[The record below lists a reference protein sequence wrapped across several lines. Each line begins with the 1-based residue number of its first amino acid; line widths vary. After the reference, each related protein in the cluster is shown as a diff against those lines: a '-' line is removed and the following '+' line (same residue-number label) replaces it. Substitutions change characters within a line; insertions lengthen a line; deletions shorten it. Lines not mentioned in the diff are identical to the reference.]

1 MPNMFLK
8 TYHFLKSQKLLFW
21 LGFMLLFGALGFTTS
36 RISFEEDIAKL
47 IPRTLQN
54 EHLQQVLE
62 TAKFSDK
69 VIIHVQK
76 SENGTL
82 EDVTDLGRAVNDSLE
97 NNFAEYIK
105 EIQGAIEE
113 DAALDVLDFV
123 YEHLP
128 LFLDENDFSII
139 ARQLDPDSIA
149 NRTKTNYETLIS
161 PTGILA
167 KRSIARDP
175 LGITFLGLE
184 QLRAFNAN
192 DAFELKHGFLVSKD
206 EQHLLLFI
214 SPKYSS
220 SETAANNAFVEQLN
234 ALQDQLNEQ
243 YDGKASVTS
252 YGGIPIAV
260 ANAQQIKKDIQYTV
274 GISVIVLLI
283 VFIFFYKKATI
294 PFILFTPT
302 IFGALLA
309 LSFLAV
315 FRGEISA
322 ISLGIGSV
330 LLGVTLDY
338 SLHILTHIRN
348 GATPQAL
355 YKAVV
360 NPMLMSSCSTAL
372 AFLCL
377 LFIDSTA
384 LQDLGIFAAIS
395 VLGASLFAL
404 VFIPQVYNTKTKG
417 TKTVS
422 AIDAVSQYPFHKNKV
437 LMGGL
442 ILVFIASFF
451 TFQNVQFN
459 KDLSRLNYI
468 PDHLEKAEKE
478 LDALI
483 NTQAK
488 SVYVVATGENMETA
502 LVANDAIF
510 QKLTTLAQQQKVIQF
525 TNIGG
530 VIPSENLQVEKID
543 RWTNF
548 WTQTR
553 VDTLQTMLDR
563 SGAVY
568 GFKPNSFQ
576 GFFESLHFPFEPINL
591 ETFEDIGVVPIQD
604 FIAES
609 DQLTTV
615 TSIVK
620 VSEAQVAPLKKAFAT
635 STNAIVIDRLALNES
650 LLGSLKE
657 QFNRLILYSF
667 LAVLVLL
674 FACYRNLKLT
684 LVTVVPIVLTWF
696 ITMGVMGVFGLEF
709 NVFNI
714 MIATFIFGL
723 GVDYNIFMTNGL
735 QHGKDKTQLLHSHKT
750 SILLSVLTTI
760 LGVGVLT
767 FAKHPALYSISV
779 VAVVGIF
786 TAVLISFT
794 VQPLLYRLLIF
805 KGKKKGTS

>member
-1 MPNMFLK
+1 
-8 TYHFLKSQKLLFW
+8 
-21 LGFMLLFGALGFTTS
+21 
-36 RISFEEDIAKL
+36 
-47 IPRTLQN
+47 
-54 EHLQQVLE
+54 
-62 TAKFSDK
+62 
-69 VIIHVQK
+69 
-76 SENGTL
+76 
-82 EDVTDLGRAVNDSLE
+82 
-97 NNFAEYIK
+97 
-105 EIQGAIEE
+105 
-113 DAALDVLDFV
+113 
-123 YEHLP
+123 
-128 LFLDENDFSII
+128 
-139 ARQLDPDSIA
+139 
-149 NRTKTNYETLIS
+149 
-161 PTGILA
+161 
-167 KRSIARDP
+167 
-175 LGITFLGLE
+175 
-184 QLRAFNAN
+184 
-192 DAFELKHGFLVSKD
+192 
-206 EQHLLLFI
+206 
-214 SPKYSS
+214 
-220 SETAANNAFVEQLN
+220 
-234 ALQDQLNEQ
+234 
-243 YDGKASVTS
+243 
-252 YGGIPIAV
+252 
-260 ANAQQIKKDIQYTV
+260 
-274 GISVIVLLI
+274 
-283 VFIFFYKKATI
+283 
-294 PFILFTPT
+294 
-302 IFGALLA
+302 
-309 LSFLAV
+309 
-315 FRGEISA
+315 
-322 ISLGIGSV
+322 
-330 LLGVTLDY
+330 
-338 SLHILTHIRN
+338 
-348 GATPQAL
+348 
-355 YKAVV
+355 
-360 NPMLMSSCSTAL
+360 
-372 AFLCL
+372 
-377 LFIDSTA
+377 
-384 LQDLGIFAAIS
+384 
-395 VLGASLFAL
+395 
-404 VFIPQVYNTKTKG
+404 
-417 TKTVS
+417 
-422 AIDAVSQYPFHKNKV
+422 
-437 LMGGL
+437 
-442 ILVFIASFF
+442 
-451 TFQNVQFN
+451 
-459 KDLSRLNYI
+459 
-468 PDHLEKAEKE
+468 
-478 LDALI
+478 
-483 NTQAK
+483 
-488 SVYVVATGENMETA
+488 META

-760 LGVGVLT
+760 LGVGVLI